1 MKRSHA
7 VVAILAAA
15 TVGGTAYSMMPS
27 ERCQRAD
34 GGAPLDPAAPACRSG
49 SGGSSGSGWHS
60 SRSYFGSYGDGN
72 SSSSANAPSG
82 SSTPSAGTQRGGFGS
97 FFSSLGSRIAA
108 SARA

>member
-27 ERCQRAD
+27 ERCERSD
-34 GGAPLDPAAPACRSG
+34 GGAALDPSSPGCR
-49 SGGSSGSGWHS
+49 GGSSGSGWHS
-60 SRSYFGSYGDGN
+60 SRSYFGSYGGDN
-72 SSSSANAPSG
+72 SASSANASTTSAPS
-82 SSTPSAGTQRGGFGS
+82 SGTQRGGFGG

-108 SARA
+108 SVRA

>member
-49 SGGSSGSGWHS
+49 SSGSGWHR

-72 SSSSANAPSG
+72 SSSSANASSG